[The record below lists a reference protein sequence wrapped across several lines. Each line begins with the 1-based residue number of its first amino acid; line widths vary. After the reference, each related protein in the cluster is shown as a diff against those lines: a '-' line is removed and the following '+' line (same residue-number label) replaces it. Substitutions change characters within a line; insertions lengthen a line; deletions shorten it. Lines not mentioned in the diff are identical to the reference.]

1 MISFIHSF
9 QSEWLK
15 KKGTLAFWLVIV
27 GGFFIPLIFLTRG
40 IFYPADFLAEAKSPQ
55 FWEVLSS
62 RCWQFMAIL
71 LLPLGVALA
80 TSLITQIEFR
90 NNTWKQLNTTPQ
102 SLSVIYWSKFA
113 VIIVMLLQFF
123 ILFHIGIYLSAL
135 IPAII
140 HGSADFYERSI
151 PFESVL
157 KNAALYFVDCLPIV
171 AIQYLVSLQFK
182 NFLVPLSFGIGLL
195 IASLIAVQWKYGYIV
210 PYTYCPYNMFSAKQP
225 QMVPAGINFHYW
237 AVGYFIGATLLGY
250 FLYLNKKEKG

>member
-1 MISFIHSF
+1 MLSFIHSF

-27 GGFFIPLIFLTRG
+27 GSFFIPLIFTMRG
-40 IFYPADFLAEAKSPQ
+40 IFYPKDFLAETKNPV
-55 FWEVLSS
+55 FWNVLLG
-62 RCWQFMAIL
+62 RCWQFMAIF
-71 LLPLGVALA
+71 LLPMGVALA

-102 SLSVIYWSKFA
+102 SLSVIFWSKYA

-123 ILFHIGIYLSAL
+123 LLFHIGIYLSGL

-140 HGSADFYERSI
+140 YGTADFFQRSL
-151 PFESVL
+151 PFESIL
-157 KNAALYFVDCLPIV
+157 KTAGLYFIDCLPIV

-182 NFLVPLSFGIGLL
+182 NFLVPLSFGIGLI
-195 IASLIAVQWKYGYIV
+195 IASLIAVQWRYGYMI
-210 PYTYCPYNMFSAKQP
+210 PYTYCPYNMFSARQP
-225 QMVPAGINFHYW
+225 GMVPNKVNFHYW

-250 FLYLNKKEKG
+250 LLYINKKEKG